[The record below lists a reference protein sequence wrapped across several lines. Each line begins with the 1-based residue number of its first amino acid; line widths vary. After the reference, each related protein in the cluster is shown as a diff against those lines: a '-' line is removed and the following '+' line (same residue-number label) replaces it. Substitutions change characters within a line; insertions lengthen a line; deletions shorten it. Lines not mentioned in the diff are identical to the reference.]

1 MLARKFFIL
10 IIISAT
16 IALAGCGRSTNKAAV
31 TGVITHSH
39 QMALPIGFSVTVQ
52 IVDTTKATPGKMI
65 AEQVIES
72 HGEVLPMPFEI
83 SYDQGKINQDHTYS
97 VLVKIE
103 DSTGITLYT
112 NSTNVPVITKG
123 NPTQKVD
130 IIVVLANE

>member
-1 MLARKFFIL
+1 MAIKKYFIL

-16 IALAGCGRSTNKAAV
+16 IALTGCGRSINKAAI

-39 QMALPIGFSVTVQ
+39 QMALPIGYVVIIQ

-83 SYDQGKINQDHTYS
+83 IYDPGKINQEHTYS

-103 DSTGITLYT
+103 DSTGIMLYT
-112 NSTNVPVITKG
+112 NNTNVPVITNG

-130 IIVVLANE
+130 VIVVLANE

>member
-10 IIISAT
+10 LIISAT
-16 IALAGCGRSTNKAAV
+16 IALSGCGRLTKKAAV
-31 TGVITHSH
+31 TGVLTHSH
-39 QMALPIGFSVTVQ
+39 QMALPIGYVVIIQ
-52 IVDTTKATPGKMI
+52 IMDTTKATPGKMI

-83 SYDQGKINQDHTYS
+83 IYDPGKINQKHAYS

-103 DSTGITLYT
+103 DSTGIMLYNNNT
-112 NSTNVPVITKG
+112 IVPVITNG

-130 IIVVLANE
+130 VIVVLANE

>member
-1 MLARKFFIL
+1 MAMRKFFIL

-16 IALAGCGRSTNKAAV
+16 IALTGCGRSTNKAAV

-39 QMALPIGFSVTVQ
+39 QMALPIGYVVTIQ
-52 IVDTTKATPGKMI
+52 IMDTTKATPGKMI
-65 AEQVIES
+65 AQQVIES

-83 SYDQGKINQDHTYS
+83 IYDPGKINPEHAYN
-97 VLVKIE
+97 VLVEIE
-103 DSTGITLYT
+103 DSTGIMLYT
-112 NSTNVPVITKG
+112 NNTIVPVITKG